1 MKNSFILYTEQK
13 AVIDKLTDEQ
23 AGKLIKAIYAHETGE
38 EYKLDDILDLVITPF
53 LTSLERNTEKYQ
65 KRVETNKKNI
75 AKRWNTNNTN
85 GTNGIENVPN
95 NTNDTNG
102 NDSDSDNDSDND
114 SDSDLKKEVV
124 EEKKPATAG
133 WVSCYENN
141 IGIITPIVAEEVNS
155 YELAD
160 EVVEEAI
167 KEAVKSDV
175 RKPKYIC
182 AILKDFAEHNIK
194 TKADV
199 DARRIERERG
209 KLHNKDKPTSAYY
222 NPSQSEFNDLDKF
235 YTN

>member
-38 EYKLDDILDLVITPF
+38 EYNLDAILDLVITPF

-75 AKRWNTNNTN
+75 AKRWNEEDTKNTN
-85 GTNGIENVPN
+85 GKNGIQ
-95 NTNDTNG
+95 NDTNETNG
-102 NDSDSDNDSDND
+102 NDSDSDSDNDSDND
-114 SDSDLKKEVV
+114 SGSDLKELEV
-124 EEKKPATAG
+124 PTAAG

-141 IGIITPIVAEEVNS
+141 IGLIAPMVFEDINS
-155 YELAD
+155 YELPD

-182 AILKDFAEHNIK
+182 AILKDFKEHNINTKTDVEARRVEREK
-194 TKADV
+194 TK
-199 DARRIERERG
+199 
-209 KLHNKDKPTSAYY
+209 NKDRPPNKPSSVYV
-222 NPSQSEFNDLDKF
+222 NPSQKEFDDLSGF
-235 YTN
+235 YAN